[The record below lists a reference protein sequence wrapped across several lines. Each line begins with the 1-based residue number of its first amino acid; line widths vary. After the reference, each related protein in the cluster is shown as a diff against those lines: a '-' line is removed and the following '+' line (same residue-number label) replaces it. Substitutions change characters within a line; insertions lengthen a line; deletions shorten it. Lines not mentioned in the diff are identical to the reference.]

1 MTGGWIDGPML
12 GFDTECTGVDVET
25 DHILSVSLVHI
36 RHRVGNKGPR
46 EVLADT
52 QWINPGVPIPP
63 GATEIHGI
71 TDGYVST
78 VGGDPAEILEGVAL
92 VLTAVI
98 TEGTPIV
105 GMNVPYDLTILDRNC
120 RRHGVR
126 TLSERMQEFNGT
138 IAPVVDVMVLDK
150 AVDPYRRGSG
160 MRKLGAICPLYR
172 VATGTLH
179 DSEQDALATCRVAW
193 RIGRMYRSVGRL
205 DAYDLHLLQKQWK
218 IEQDTSFAAYLVR
231 NDRDPVGVDGQ
242 WPIRRPPPERISPP
256 APLDDRGDLVDA
268 PLW

>member
-1 MTGGWIDGPML
+1 VTGWVDGPML

-36 RHRVGNKGPR
+36 RHRVGHKGPR

-63 GATEIHGI
+63 GATAIHGI
-71 TDGYVST
+71 TDGYVRAC
-78 VGGDPAEILEGVAL
+78 GGDPAEILEGVAL
-92 VLTAVI
+92 VLAAVLA
-98 TEGTPIV
+98 EGTPIV

-120 RRHGVR
+120 RRHGVT
-126 TLSERMQEFNGT
+126 TLSERLADAEVE
-138 IAPVVDVMVLDK
+138 IEPVIDVMVLDK
-150 AVDPYRRGSG
+150 AVDPYRKGSG
-160 MRKLGAICPLYR
+160 MRKLEALLPLYR
-172 VATGTLH
+172 VPSGTLH

-205 DAYDLHLLQKQWK
+205 DAYDLHRLQQQWK
-218 IEQDTSFAAYLVR
+218 VEQDTSFAAYLVR

-242 WPIRRPPPERISPP
+242 WPIRQPPPERISPP
-256 APLDDRGDLVDA
+256 APLDVPGDLVDVA
-268 PLW
+268 LW